1 MTKEYPMTYEEFKK
15 RVCELFMKRA
25 KSDQELEDIKK
36 FLKDEEGVIKGE
48 YKYACSRY
56 DHWEERGP
64 AAKKVFT
71 EDGLIH
77 QPVRILDMLY

>member
-1 MTKEYPMTYEEFKK
+1 MVKKYPMTYEEFKK

-25 KSDQELEDIKK
+25 KSDQEVENIKK
-36 FLKDEEGVIKGE
+36 FLKEEEGIIEGE
-48 YKYACSRY
+48 YANACYDY
-56 DHWEERGP
+56 DHLEERGS

-71 EDGLIH
+71 DEGLIN